1 MARVLVQLDPEYV
14 PWDVPEERPRMQRR
28 RRRKRRGSGGSGQT
42 VPRALFVAV
51 PLLLLVAC
59 VVVAVFFGPHR
70 RAETRAQSPV
80 TAGSPPA
87 ASVAEGAGGNL
98 APSVKNPQ
106 ADCEGAPALGELGD
120 LTLYGTDDPPLTCSR
135 YAVWLEGAPAPIA
148 VGSTTIS
155 GCMRLDELYATW
167 GGIVDM
173 REVTA
178 PYIVDCYE

>member
-87 ASVAEGAGGNL
+87 VTVAEGAGGNL
-98 APSVKNPQ
+98 TPPARNPQ
-106 ADCEGAPALGELGD
+106 AACVDAPQIGAVGEL
-120 LTLYGTDDPPLTCSR
+120 LLYGTDDAPQVCSR
-135 YAVWLEGAPAPIA
+135 FAVFVGPDA
-148 VGSTTIS
+148 VAAGTTAIS
-155 GCMRLDELYATW
+155 GCMEIDGTLYATF
-167 GGIVDM
+167 GGVVDM
-173 REVTA
+173 RDVNDD
-178 PYIVDCYE
+178 YVVDCYE